1 MQAASLLLTEYR
13 ATCKFNWKTLQNY
26 WAVMVSRLKISNAIL
41 AQVLA
46 HNSKVVEKSQQF
58 SKNGVA
64 FKE

>member
-1 MQAASLLLTEYR
+1 
-13 ATCKFNWKTLQNY
+13 
-26 WAVMVSRLKISNAIL
+26 MVSRLKISNAIL